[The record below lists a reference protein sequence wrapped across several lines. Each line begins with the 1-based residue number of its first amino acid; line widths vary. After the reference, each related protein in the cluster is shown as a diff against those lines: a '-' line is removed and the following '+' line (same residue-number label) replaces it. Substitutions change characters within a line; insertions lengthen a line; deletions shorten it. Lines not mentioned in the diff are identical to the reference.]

1 MHVIRTTRTGVL
13 LVALVTALTVVPISV
28 ASAAESTATATKR
41 YVVVYAD
48 GASAAAG
55 RAAVVAS
62 GARIVKEN
70 AEVGVA
76 TVETSASDFTAR
88 ANAQPALLGAAR
100 DRKVGQAPDA
110 ADAAKAR
117 TSQAARNEVERLQRQ
132 RNAARRAYRPHRPTR
147 NAEPYADLQWDMK
160 MMHATVDGSYR
171 RQPGSKQV
179 LVGILDTGVDGT
191 HPDIAPNFDLA
202 RSRNFTTDI
211 PDLDGPCEHPSC
223 VDPANEDDDG
233 HGTHVAGTVAAP
245 LNGFGMAGVAPNV
258 TIVNIRAG
266 QDSGYFFLQPT
277 VDALTYAGDIG
288 IDVVNMSYYIDP
300 WLFNCAANPADS
312 PAEQAEQR
320 TIIAATQRALDY
332 ARRRGVTLISA
343 TGNEE
348 TDLGHPTSDDTSPD
362 YPVGTE
368 HERTID
374 NSCLS
379 MPTEAHGVIGVAS
392 LGPSGR
398 NAYYSNYGVEQTD
411 VSAPGGDYY
420 DVPNEVDG
428 DPAQLILAPYPANVA
443 AANGDLNPDG
453 TPNNPFV
460 LQDCHG
466 AVCGYYQ
473 YLQGTSMASPHAV
486 GVAAL
491 IVSQFG
497 RPDRVH
503 GGKTL
508 APLATELWL
517 EATAIKKPCPTPATY
532 EYPGFDGLSK
542 TCEGPVWH
550 NGFYGAG
557 VTDAL
562 NAIAPGSVRQ
572 G

>member
-1 MHVIRTTRTGVL
+1 
-13 LVALVTALTVVPISV
+13 LVALVTALTVVPISA
-28 ASAAESTATATKR
+28 ASAADSSVGATKR

-48 GASAAAG
+48 GASVAAG
-55 RAAVVAS
+55 RAAVAAS
-62 GARIVKEN
+62 GARIVSEN

-76 TVETSASDFTAR
+76 TVESSAADFTAR
-88 ANAQPALLGAAR
+88 ADAQPALLGAAR

-110 ADAAKAR
+110 AKSRA
-117 TSQAARNEVERLQRQ
+117 TEAARDEVERLQSE
-132 RNAARRAYRPHRPTR
+132 RNASRGSYRPHRPAL
-147 NAEPYADLQWDMK
+147 NAEPLADLQWDMK

-191 HPDIAPNFDLA
+191 HPDIAPNFDSA
-202 RSRNFTTDI
+202 RSRNFTTDM
-211 PDLDGPCEHPSC
+211 PDIDGPCEHPSC

-258 TIVNIRAG
+258 SIVNIRAG

-288 IDVVNMSYYIDP
+288 VDVVNMSYYVDP
-300 WLFNCAANPADS
+300 WLYNCAANPADS
-312 PAEQAEQR
+312 PEAQLEQR

-343 TGNEE
+343 LGNES
-348 TDLGHPTSDDTSPD
+348 TDLGHPTTDETSPD
-362 YPVGTE
+362 YPIDTE
-368 HERTID
+368 YPRTID
-374 NSCLS
+374 NSCLN
-379 MPTEAHGVIGVAS
+379 MPTEANGVISVAA

-443 AANGDLNPDG
+443 AANGELNPDG
-453 TPNNPFV
+453 TPNTDFV
-460 LQDCHG
+460 IQECSAAG
-466 AVCGYYQ
+466 VCAYYQ

-491 IVSQFG
+491 IVSQWG

-508 APLATELWL
+508 APWATELFL
-517 EATAIKKPCPTPATY
+517 KATAIRKPCPVPATY
-532 EYPGFDGLSK
+532 EYPAFDGLTK
-542 TCEGPVWH
+542 TCEGSYWH

-557 VTDAL
+557 VTDAQ
-562 NAIAPGSVRQ
+562 NAVAPGSVRQ
-572 G
+572 R